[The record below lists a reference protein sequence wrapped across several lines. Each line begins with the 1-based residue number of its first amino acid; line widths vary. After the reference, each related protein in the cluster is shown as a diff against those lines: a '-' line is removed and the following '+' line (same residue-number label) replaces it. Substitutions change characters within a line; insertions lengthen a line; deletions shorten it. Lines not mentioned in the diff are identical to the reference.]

1 MADLPL
7 WEIENKKIYELEE
20 FDMDQE
26 RYREVAR
33 AKLLS
38 YHKTILETLENMYE
52 VFRNDGRDVQIQW
65 ARFVDKID
73 LLVEDA
79 LRASVKRS
87 LQEISK
93 SINGEG
99 KNRDNATEVHPLFK
113 VNVILDSQRVDFS
126 PTLPLL
132 EETVN
137 KAARE
142 M

>member
-1 MADLPL
+1 
-7 WEIENKKIYELEE
+7 
-20 FDMDQE
+20 MDQE